1 MMSVRLNGSNKWY
14 MGGMVR
20 AGAGY
25 HFPDNDVLF
34 LHLGFEFTAGMTS
47 EYGTDVNSF
56 FIMAGYYF

>member
-1 MMSVRLNGSNKWY
+1 